1 MFINAPVSRV
11 FARIAQH
18 DNCNDWL
25 EFVSSASYSS
35 REKTGVGTSAHHSG
49 QIMGRKMQWD
59 GRVTEWTENNSIV
72 WEAVSGTPQ
81 AMRMKATN
89 RVEKEG
95 DGARYSLEVE
105 YVPPYSIL
113 GRIMDQ
119 ILIKRGVRKMAQHST
134 KNLKRILEQG

>member
-1 MFINAPVSRV
+1 MTRVGSRV
-11 FARIAQH
+11 FIDAPLEKVFRRVARH
-18 DNCNDWL
+18 DSCNDWL
-25 EFVSSASYSS
+25 EFVSSAIYTSS
-35 REKTGVGTSAHHSG
+35 EKTGVGISAHHSG

-119 ILIKRGVRKMAQHST
+119 FMIKRGV
-134 KNLKRILEQG
+134 